1 MCGHGASGCGLVL
14 GLVVMWLV
22 GLGDLN
28 DLFQLFFFFSLFIF
42 LPTTGIRKGIGKI
55 S

>member
-28 DLFQLFFFFSLFIF
+28 DLFQLFFSLFTF
-42 LPTTGIRKGIGKI
+42 LPIIGIRKRIGKI